1 MRRMSILISI
11 VAVLALGIF
20 VVFFL
25 EYEVPLPPG
34 SSPGIKLY
42 RKSALGGLTRVVD
55 TNSGQ
60 FLFMY
65 LPEYDRNVHPIKIEK
80 LDDRHWQVVFEAP
93 QN

>member
-1 MRRMSILISI
+1 MSILIGV

-20 VVFFL
+20 IVLFL
-25 EYEVPLPPG
+25 ESEVPLPPG
-34 SSPGIKLY
+34 WPPGVKLY
-42 RKSALGGLTRVVD
+42 RKTALGGLTRVVD

-65 LPEYDRNVHPIKIEK
+65 LPEYDRHVHPIKIEK

>member
-1 MRRMSILISI
+1 MSILIGV

-20 VVFFL
+20 IVFFL
-25 EYEVPLPPG
+25 EFEVPLPAG

-42 RKSALGGLTRVVD
+42 RKTALGGLARVVD

-65 LPEYDRNVHPIKIEK
+65 LPEYDRHVHPIKIEK
-80 LDDRHWQVVFEAP
+80 LDDKHWQVIFEAP
-93 QN
+93 EN

>member
-1 MRRMSILISI
+1 MSRMSILISI
-11 VAVLALGIF
+11 VAVLALGVFI
-20 VVFFL
+20 FFL
-25 EYEVPLPPG
+25 ESEVPLPPG
-34 SSPGIKLY
+34 LSPGIKLY
-42 RKSALGGLTRVVD
+42 RKTALGGLTRVVD

-65 LPEYDRNVHPIKIEK
+65 LPEYDRNVHPIKIER

>member
-1 MRRMSILISI
+1 
-11 VAVLALGIF
+11 
-20 VVFFL
+20 
-25 EYEVPLPPG
+25 
-34 SSPGIKLY
+34 
-42 RKSALGGLTRVVD
+42 VVD

-65 LPEYDRNVHPIKIEK
+65 LPEYDRNVHPIKIER